1 MKKATALLLS
11 GVMTCSLLA
20 GCSSGASSGGNSG
33 SDGGDGKTA
42 ETEKTATQSAEETAG
57 GAQTENGGSA
67 DDSASEGN
75 GGADGEIY
83 EVVMAMPILGA
94 EPPGMQA
101 VEDAINAVTEPEIG
115 VHLTMYPIFVND
127 LASQQNLMITSG
139 DKLDLAMIFVTG
151 VGTYVNK
158 GALLPLDDLYTQY
171 GQDIEAA
178 EGIAMA
184 GGYFNGN
191 LYAVP
196 SEEKWAR
203 SYGFY
208 ARTDILEELGMSFDP
223 DTIYTYDDLTE
234 LFKAYKDKYGDGYYC
249 ISGTNATTDLFQ
261 YWDKYD
267 TLGSTLAT
275 GVLMGAGLDGDT
287 TVTNVYTTDE
297 YKAYAQK
304 MYEWA
309 QAGYFSPDAATNTD
323 AGTVQIQSGYYLG
336 GFGGTETDMQSNMS
350 RDCGYDM
357 TKINLV
363 DKYATTSM
371 YQTSMWAIPATCE
384 NPEKTFQFLN
394 YLYADNDLDNMLT
407 YGLEGTSY
415 EVVDAGEKKGQ
426 GVIRYA
432 DGVDAANT
440 PYNMPLHVFGDK
452 TSISVFEPL
461 TLDYYKVAEEWN
473 STITDEQKSCTLGYV
488 FDTSPVSTQKT
499 AVDAVVSQYTG
510 LVACGTQDPE
520 TLLPEFNQALEAAG
534 INDIIEENQRQLDE
548 WLAAQ
553 K

>member
-1 MKKATALLLS
+1 
-11 GVMTCSLLA
+11 
-20 GCSSGASSGGNSG
+20 
-33 SDGGDGKTA
+33 
-42 ETEKTATQSAEETAG
+42 
-57 GAQTENGGSA
+57 
-67 DDSASEGN
+67 
-75 GGADGEIY
+75 
-83 EVVMAMPILGA
+83 MAMPILGA

-115 VHLTMYPIFVND
+115 VHLTMYPIFIND

-158 GALLPLDDLYTQY
+158 GALPLDDLYAQY

-275 GVLMGAGLDGDT
+275 GVLMGPALTGDT

-323 AGTVQIQSGYYLG
+323 AGTVQIQSV
-336 GFGGTETDMQSNMS
+336 
-350 RDCGYDM
+350 
-357 TKINLV
+357 II
-363 DKYATTSM
+363 
-371 YQTSMWAIPATCE
+371 WAV
-384 NPEKTFQFLN
+384 
-394 YLYADNDLDNMLT
+394 
-407 YGLEGTSY
+407 LE
-415 EVVDAGEKKGQ
+415 ELKR
-426 GVIRYA
+426 I
-432 DGVDAANT
+432 
-440 PYNMPLHVFGDK
+440 
-452 TSISVFEPL
+452 
-461 TLDYYKVAEEWN
+461 
-473 STITDEQKSCTLGYV
+473 C
-488 FDTSPVSTQKT
+488 SPI
-499 AVDAVVSQYTG
+499 
-510 LVACGTQDPE
+510 CPE
-520 TLLPEFNQALEAAG
+520 TAAM
-534 INDIIEENQRQLDE
+534 I
-548 WLAAQ
+548 
-553 K
+553 

>member
-20 GCSSGASSGGNSG
+20 GCSSGASSGEVRVRRRNR
-33 SDGGDGKTA
+33 KPP

-57 GAQTENGGSA
+57 GAQTENGDSA

-115 VHLTMYPIFVND
+115 VHLTMYPIFLND

-158 GALLPLDDLYTQY
+158 GALLPLDDLYAQY

-208 ARTDILEELGMSFDP
+208 ARTDI
-223 DTIYTYDDLTE
+223 T
-234 LFKAYKDKYGDGYYC
+234 
-249 ISGTNATTDLFQ
+249 
-261 YWDKYD
+261 
-267 TLGSTLAT
+267 
-275 GVLMGAGLDGDT
+275 
-287 TVTNVYTTDE
+287 
-297 YKAYAQK
+297 
-304 MYEWA
+304 
-309 QAGYFSPDAATNTD
+309 
-323 AGTVQIQSGYYLG
+323 
-336 GFGGTETDMQSNMS
+336 
-350 RDCGYDM
+350 
-357 TKINLV
+357 
-363 DKYATTSM
+363 
-371 YQTSMWAIPATCE
+371 
-384 NPEKTFQFLN
+384 
-394 YLYADNDLDNMLT
+394 
-407 YGLEGTSY
+407 
-415 EVVDAGEKKGQ
+415 
-426 GVIRYA
+426 
-432 DGVDAANT
+432 
-440 PYNMPLHVFGDK
+440 
-452 TSISVFEPL
+452 
-461 TLDYYKVAEEWN
+461 
-473 STITDEQKSCTLGYV
+473 
-488 FDTSPVSTQKT
+488 
-499 AVDAVVSQYTG
+499 
-510 LVACGTQDPE
+510 
-520 TLLPEFNQALEAAG
+520 
-534 INDIIEENQRQLDE
+534 
-548 WLAAQ
+548 
-553 K
+553 

>member
-115 VHLTMYPIFVND
+115 VHLTMYPIFIND

-158 GALLPLDDLYTQY
+158 GALLPLDDLYAQY

-196 SEEKWAR
+196 SEEKWAMQEQIFLR
-203 SYGFY
+203 SW
-208 ARTDILEELGMSFDP
+208 ACPLIRI
-223 DTIYTYDDLTE
+223 
-234 LFKAYKDKYGDGYYC
+234 
-249 ISGTNATTDLFQ
+249 Q
-261 YWDKYD
+261 Y
-267 TLGSTLAT
+267 
-275 GVLMGAGLDGDT
+275 
-287 TVTNVYTTDE
+287 
-297 YKAYAQK
+297 
-304 MYEWA
+304 
-309 QAGYFSPDAATNTD
+309 
-323 AGTVQIQSGYYLG
+323 
-336 GFGGTETDMQSNMS
+336 
-350 RDCGYDM
+350 
-357 TKINLV
+357 
-363 DKYATTSM
+363 
-371 YQTSMWAIPATCE
+371 IP
-384 NPEKTFQFLN
+384 
-394 YLYADNDLDNMLT
+394 MM
-407 YGLEGTSY
+407 
-415 EVVDAGEKKGQ
+415 
-426 GVIRYA
+426 I
-432 DGVDAANT
+432 
-440 PYNMPLHVFGDK
+440 
-452 TSISVFEPL
+452 
-461 TLDYYKVAEEWN
+461 
-473 STITDEQKSCTLGYV
+473 
-488 FDTSPVSTQKT
+488 
-499 AVDAVVSQYTG
+499 
-510 LVACGTQDPE
+510 
-520 TLLPEFNQALEAAG
+520 
-534 INDIIEENQRQLDE
+534 
-548 WLAAQ
+548 
-553 K
+553 

>member
-1 MKKATALLLS
+1 MLRKQQAA
-11 GVMTCSLLA
+11 
-20 GCSSGASSGGNSG
+20 
-33 SDGGDGKTA
+33 
-42 ETEKTATQSAEETAG
+42 
-57 GAQTENGGSA
+57 AQTENGGSA

-115 VHLTMYPIFVND
+115 VHLTMYPIFIND

-158 GALLPLDDLYTQY
+158 GALLPLDDLYAQY

-275 GVLMGAGLDGDT
+275 GVLMGAGLDGIPRLPMCIRRMNT
-287 TVTNVYTTDE
+287 KPMPRKCMSGRRPVIFHRMQRPIRMQVRFR
-297 YKAYAQK
+297 
-304 MYEWA
+304 
-309 QAGYFSPDAATNTD
+309 FSP
-323 AGTVQIQSGYYLG
+323 VI
-336 GFGGTETDMQSNMS
+336 
-350 RDCGYDM
+350 
-357 TKINLV
+357 I
-363 DKYATTSM
+363 
-371 YQTSMWAIPATCE
+371 WAV
-384 NPEKTFQFLN
+384 
-394 YLYADNDLDNMLT
+394 
-407 YGLEGTSY
+407 LE
-415 EVVDAGEKKGQ
+415 ELKR
-426 GVIRYA
+426 I
-432 DGVDAANT
+432 
-440 PYNMPLHVFGDK
+440 
-452 TSISVFEPL
+452 
-461 TLDYYKVAEEWN
+461 
-473 STITDEQKSCTLGYV
+473 C
-488 FDTSPVSTQKT
+488 SPI
-499 AVDAVVSQYTG
+499 
-510 LVACGTQDPE
+510 CPE
-520 TLLPEFNQALEAAG
+520 TAAM
-534 INDIIEENQRQLDE
+534 I
-548 WLAAQ
+548 
-553 K
+553 